1 MMSQNRQEA
10 KDRFRSQHDDQV
22 NLKAELRLREH
33 LASFE
38 WPTSEECPL
47 EVAMLRAQLGFAE
60 TEPA

>member
-38 WPTSEECPL
+38 WSTSEVCPL
-47 EVAMLRAQLGFAE
+47 EVATLRAQLGFAE